1 MHIDAAELVPQ
12 HNRVDLWETQFD
24 KAGDFV
30 LPAIDIATLAEEDNF
45 LLAVHKRRPSRPK
58 DKQKVYKATK
68 QNEDKDKKKAKK
80 QKKDGK
86 KQEKKNAE
94 AVKARK
100 RKGEGQ
106 MSTPSFKSSKRLRL
120 GSAAPGSE
128 S

>member
-1 MHIDAAELVPQ
+1 MRIDAAQLVPQ
-12 HNRVDLWETQFD
+12 HNRVDLWKTQFD
-24 KAGDFV
+24 TAGDFV
-30 LPAIDIATLAEEDNF
+30 LPAIDMATLAEEDHF

-68 QNEDKDKKKAKK
+68 QIEAEKKKKAKK

-106 MSTPSFKSSKRLRL
+106 MSTPSSKSSKRLRL
-120 GSAAPGSE
+120 GSAASGSE